1 MSNIK
6 TKIPMNAVE
15 LQIRKL
21 EFADLI
27 RQLKF
32 MQKEE
37 QELTARRF
45 DLTQEFETAFQKSRV
60 LFRTILAAH
69 NHLYCEG
76 RQPTDD
82 TMPFV
87 KTKSTPQKPKRSSPR
102 ISRLVVPSGEPP
114 CR

>member
-1 MSNIK
+1 MSNNSINA
-6 TKIPMNAVE
+6 PMTTVE

-37 QELTARRF
+37 KELAARRF

-69 NHLYCEG
+69 NHLHCEG
-76 RQPTDD
+76 RQPMDD
-82 TMPFV
+82 TTPFV
-87 KTKSTPQKPKRSSPR
+87 RTKSTPQKPKRSSPR
-102 ISRLVVPSGEPP
+102 ISQLVVPSGEPS

>member
-1 MSNIK
+1 MSNNSINA
-6 TKIPMNAVE
+6 PMTTVE

-37 QELTARRF
+37 KELTARRF

-76 RQPTDD
+76 R
-82 TMPFV
+82 
-87 KTKSTPQKPKRSSPR
+87 
-102 ISRLVVPSGEPP
+102 
-114 CR
+114 